1 MKEKALFILLTVV
14 TLFGCSHKNAFLK
27 QSINYDT
34 VELEKLNKNAQLNDT
49 DSLDNVFI
57 DDSEF
62 CIKFKGG
69 DKALVKYFADSFQL
83 PANVKHDNIKGKV
96 LATFIVNEKGEVGD
110 VKIEKGLGEEIDK
123 EVIKVV
129 SEMPKWIWDCE
140 SKPTRPVKTKR
151 FAPFTID

>member
-1 MKEKALFILLTVV
+1 MTEKALLILLTVV
-14 TLFGCSHKNAFLK
+14 PLFGCSQNKAFYK
-27 QSINYDT
+27 RSITYDT
-34 VELEKLNKNAQLNDT
+34 VYHRDLDRSVQLGNS
-49 DSLDNVFI
+49 DSLNVFI

-69 DKALVKYFADSFQL
+69 DKALVKYFADSFKL
-83 PANVKHDNIKGKV
+83 PAKVKDKNIKGKV
-96 LATFIVNEKGEVGD
+96 LASFTVNEKGEVGY

-123 EVIKVV
+123 EVIRVV